1 MFSTA
6 RPKPPREP
14 QALLAAAL
22 AAPMVFMSLPAAAQ
36 TTESWRFQ
44 GAVNLYLPDIGGTTA
59 FPILPAGSGDA
70 VVDAQTI
77 IDNLKMAFMGS
88 FEASNGRWG
97 LFTDVLYM
105 DVGNTKSGFREI
117 SIGGLPI
124 PAGANAKVD
133 YDLKGFGWTLAGTW
147 HAVPDPAATLDVL
160 AGARWLDITQ
170 TLGWDITGN
179 VGAIPVP
186 GRAGTSKVELSNW
199 DGIVGVKGRLA
210 LGADRK
216 WFVPYYLDVGAGQSK
231 LTWQAVGGVGYSF
244 QWGDVVGSW
253 RYLDYQM
260 KSGNAIQTLTFN
272 GPSISAVFR
281 W

>member
-6 RPKPPREP
+6 RPKPSRGP
-14 QALLAAAL
+14 QALLASAL

-36 TTESWRFQ
+36 TTDNWRFQ

-88 FEASNGRWG
+88 FEASKGQWG

-133 YDLKGFGWTLAGTW
+133 YDLKGWGWTLAGTW

-179 VGAIPVP
+179 VGPI
-186 GRAGTSKVELSNW
+186 
-199 DGIVGVKGRLA
+199 A